1 MIKETLHDCLGQEI
15 VFLIVFKTYLD
26 ITYVLLVLKCV
37 RVDELIESGRLSPFS
52 PIALICSKLGVRW
65 LPYIDGYIYGP
76 SPGITEVLE
85 RILSL
90 LKPESMLDLFCG
102 SGAFSKLAYLMN
114 VKKVKA
120 VDIYVEA
127 ARRNLKKLEGIE
139 VEEGDALR
147 IRSGRYDM
155 VVADPPEEKIRELID
170 RLPEL
175 RRLCRNVAIV
185 WVGPYHKAGGMIKI
199 LSSEEKCIIV
209 EAWGDA
215 VAVFWKK
222 KKHETIIERVV
233 NNIG

>member
-1 MIKETLHDCLGQEI
+1 VLDVIKDVVTC
-15 VFLIVFKTYLD
+15 
-26 ITYVLLVLKCV
+26 LLVLKCV
-37 RVDELIESGRLSPFS
+37 RIDELIESGRLSPFS
-52 PIALICSKLGVRW
+52 PIALICNRLRVHW

-90 LKPESMLDLFCG
+90 LKPNSMLDLFCG

-114 VKKVKA
+114 VKKIKA

-127 ARRNLKKLEGIE
+127 ARRNLRKLEGIE

-175 RRLCRNVAIV
+175 RRLYKDVAVV
-185 WVGPYHKAGGMIKI
+185 WVGPYHKAVEIIKT
-199 LSSEEKCIIV
+199 LSRDEKCIVV

-222 KKHETIIERVV
+222 KKHETIIERAIK
-233 NNIG
+233 NIG

>member
-1 MIKETLHDCLGQEI
+1 VLDVIKDVVTC
-15 VFLIVFKTYLD
+15 
-26 ITYVLLVLKCV
+26 LLVLKCV
-37 RVDELIESGRLSPFS
+37 RIDELIESGRLSPFS
-52 PIALICSKLGVRW
+52 PIALICNRLRVHW

-90 LKPESMLDLFCG
+90 LKPNSMLDLFCG

-114 VKKVKA
+114 VKKIKA

-175 RRLCRNVAIV
+175 RRLYKDVAVV
-185 WVGPYHKAGGMIKI
+185 WVGPYHKAVEMIKT
-199 LSSEEKCIIV
+199 LSRDEKCIVV

-222 KKHETIIERVV
+222 KKHETIIERAIK
-233 NNIG
+233 NIG

>member
-1 MIKETLHDCLGQEI
+1 MLDVIKDVVTC
-15 VFLIVFKTYLD
+15 
-26 ITYVLLVLKCV
+26 LLVLKCV
-37 RVDELIESGRLSPFS
+37 RIDELIESGRLSPFS
-52 PIALICSKLGVRW
+52 PIALICNRLRVHW

-90 LKPESMLDLFCG
+90 LKPNSMLDLFCG

-114 VKKVKA
+114 VKKIKA

-175 RRLCRNVAIV
+175 RRLYKDVAVV
-185 WVGPYHKAGGMIKI
+185 WVGPYHKAVEIIKT
-199 LSSEEKCIIV
+199 LSRDEKCIVV

-222 KKHETIIERVV
+222 KKHETIIERAIK
-233 NNIG
+233 NIG

>member
-1 MIKETLHDCLGQEI
+1 VLDVIKDVVTC
-15 VFLIVFKTYLD
+15 
-26 ITYVLLVLKCV
+26 LLVLKCV
-37 RVDELIESGRLSPFS
+37 RIDELIESGRLSPFS
-52 PIALICSKLGVRW
+52 PIALICNRLRVHW

-90 LKPESMLDLFCG
+90 LKPNSMLDLFCG

-114 VKKVKA
+114 VKKIKA

-175 RRLCRNVAIV
+175 RRLYKDVAVV
-185 WVGPYHKAGGMIKI
+185 WVGPYHKAVEIIKT
-199 LSSEEKCIIV
+199 LSRDEKCIVV

-222 KKHETIIERVV
+222 KKHETIIERAIK
-233 NNIG
+233 NIG

>member
-1 MIKETLHDCLGQEI
+1 
-15 VFLIVFKTYLD
+15 
-26 ITYVLLVLKCV
+26 LKCV

-52 PIALICSKLGVRW
+52 PIALICNRLRIRW

-127 ARRNLKKLEGIE
+127 ARRNLKKLEGIKI
-139 VEEGDALR
+139 EESDAFG
-147 IRSGRYDM
+147 IRTGRYDM
-155 VVADPPEEKIRELID
+155 VVADPPEEKIKELMD

-175 RRLCRNVAIV
+175 RRLCRDVVVV
-185 WVGPYHKAGGMIKI
+185 WLGPYHKAGEMIKS
-199 LSSEEKCIIV
+199 LSSGEKCITV
-209 EAWGDA
+209 EVWGDA
-215 VAVFWKK
+215 VGVFWKK
-222 KKHETIIERVV
+222 KKHETIIERALRILDKI
-233 NNIG
+233 NIQ

>member
-1 MIKETLHDCLGQEI
+1 VLDVIKDVVTC
-15 VFLIVFKTYLD
+15 
-26 ITYVLLVLKCV
+26 LLVLKCV

-52 PIALICSKLGVRW
+52 PIALICNRLRVHW

-90 LKPESMLDLFCG
+90 LKPNSMLDLFCG

-114 VKKVKA
+114 VKKIKA

-127 ARRNLKKLEGIE
+127 ARRNLRKLEGIK

-175 RRLCRNVAIV
+175 RRLYKDVAVV
-185 WVGPYHKAGGMIKI
+185 WVGPYHKAVEMIKT
-199 LSSEEKCIIV
+199 LSRDEKCIVV

-222 KKHETIIERVV
+222 KKHETIIERAIK
-233 NNIG
+233 NIG

>member
-1 MIKETLHDCLGQEI
+1 VLDVIKDVVTC
-15 VFLIVFKTYLD
+15 
-26 ITYVLLVLKCV
+26 LLVLKCV
-37 RVDELIESGRLSPFS
+37 RIDELIESGRLSPFS
-52 PIALICSKLGVRW
+52 PIALICNRLRVHW

-85 RILSL
+85 RMLSL
-90 LKPESMLDLFCG
+90 LKPNSMLDLFCG

-114 VKKVKA
+114 VKKIKA

-175 RRLCRNVAIV
+175 RRLYKDVAVV
-185 WVGPYHKAGGMIKI
+185 WVGPYHKAVEMIKT
-199 LSSEEKCIIV
+199 LSRDEKCIVV

-222 KKHETIIERVV
+222 KKHETIIERAIK
-233 NNIG
+233 NIG

>member
-1 MIKETLHDCLGQEI
+1 M
-15 VFLIVFKTYLD
+15 
-26 ITYVLLVLKCV
+26 KCV
-37 RVDELIESGRLSPFS
+37 RIDELIESGRLSPFS
-52 PIALICSKLGVRW
+52 PIALICNRLRVHW

-90 LKPESMLDLFCG
+90 LKPNSMLDLFCG

-114 VKKVKA
+114 VKKIKA

-127 ARRNLKKLEGIE
+127 ARRNLRKLEGIE

-175 RRLCRNVAIV
+175 RRLYKDVAVV
-185 WVGPYHKAGGMIKI
+185 WVGPYHKAVEIIKT
-199 LSSEEKCIIV
+199 LSRDEKCIVV

-222 KKHETIIERVV
+222 KKHETIIERAIK
-233 NNIG
+233 NIG

>member
-1 MIKETLHDCLGQEI
+1 MLDVIKDVVTC
-15 VFLIVFKTYLD
+15 
-26 ITYVLLVLKCV
+26 LLVLKCV
-37 RVDELIESGRLSPFS
+37 RIDELIESGRLSPFS
-52 PIALICSKLGVRW
+52 PIALICNRLRVHW

-90 LKPESMLDLFCG
+90 LKPNSMLDLFCG

-114 VKKVKA
+114 VKKIKA

-127 ARRNLKKLEGIE
+127 ARRNLRKLEGIE

-175 RRLCRNVAIV
+175 RRLYKDVAVV
-185 WVGPYHKAGGMIKI
+185 WVGPYHKAVEMIKT
-199 LSSEEKCIIV
+199 LSRDEKCIVV

-222 KKHETIIERVV
+222 KKHETIIERAIK
-233 NNIG
+233 NIG

>member
-1 MIKETLHDCLGQEI
+1 MLDVIKDVVTC
-15 VFLIVFKTYLD
+15 
-26 ITYVLLVLKCV
+26 LLVLKCV
-37 RVDELIESGRLSPFS
+37 RIDELIESGRLSPFS
-52 PIALICSKLGVRW
+52 PIALICNRLRVHW

-90 LKPESMLDLFCG
+90 LKPNSMLDLFCG

-114 VKKVKA
+114 VKKIKA

-175 RRLCRNVAIV
+175 RRLYKDVAVV
-185 WVGPYHKAGGMIKI
+185 WVGPYHKAVEMIKT
-199 LSSEEKCIIV
+199 LSRDEKCIVV

-222 KKHETIIERVV
+222 KKHETIIERAIK
-233 NNIG
+233 NIG

>member
-1 MIKETLHDCLGQEI
+1 VLDVIKDVVTC
-15 VFLIVFKTYLD
+15 
-26 ITYVLLVLKCV
+26 LLVLKCV
-37 RVDELIESGRLSPFS
+37 RIDELIESGRLSPFS
-52 PIALICSKLGVRW
+52 PIALICNRLRVHW

-90 LKPESMLDLFCG
+90 LKPNSMLDLFCG

-114 VKKVKA
+114 VKKIKA

-170 RLPEL
+170 RLSEL
-175 RRLCRNVAIV
+175 RRLYKDVAVV
-185 WVGPYHKAGGMIKI
+185 WVGPYHKAVEMIKT
-199 LSSEEKCIIV
+199 LSRDEKCIVV

-222 KKHETIIERVV
+222 KKHETIIERAIK
-233 NNIG
+233 NIG

>member
-1 MIKETLHDCLGQEI
+1 VLDVIKDVVTC
-15 VFLIVFKTYLD
+15 
-26 ITYVLLVLKCV
+26 LLVLKCV
-37 RVDELIESGRLSPFS
+37 RIDELIESGRLSPFS
-52 PIALICSKLGVRW
+52 PIALICNRLRVHW

-90 LKPESMLDLFCG
+90 LKPNSMLDLFCG

-114 VKKVKA
+114 VKKIKA

-127 ARRNLKKLEGIE
+127 ARRNLRKLEGIE

-175 RRLCRNVAIV
+175 RRLYKDVAVV
-185 WVGPYHKAGGMIKI
+185 WVGPYHKAVEMIKT
-199 LSSEEKCIIV
+199 LSRDEKCIVV

-222 KKHETIIERVV
+222 KKHETIIERAIK
-233 NNIG
+233 NIG

>member
-1 MIKETLHDCLGQEI
+1 
-15 VFLIVFKTYLD
+15 
-26 ITYVLLVLKCV
+26 
-37 RVDELIESGRLSPFS
+37 
-52 PIALICSKLGVRW
+52 
-65 LPYIDGYIYGP
+65 
-76 SPGITEVLE
+76 
-85 RILSL
+85 
-90 LKPESMLDLFCG
+90 MLDLFCG

-114 VKKVKA
+114 VKKIKA

-175 RRLCRNVAIV
+175 RRLYKDVAVV
-185 WVGPYHKAGGMIKI
+185 WVGPYHKAVEIIKT
-199 LSSEEKCIIV
+199 LSRDEKCIVV

-222 KKHETIIERVV
+222 KKHETIIERAIK
-233 NNIG
+233 NIG

>member
-1 MIKETLHDCLGQEI
+1 M
-15 VFLIVFKTYLD
+15 
-26 ITYVLLVLKCV
+26 KCV
-37 RVDELIESGRLSPFS
+37 RIDELIESGRLSPFS
-52 PIALICSKLGVRW
+52 PIALICNRLRVHW

-90 LKPESMLDLFCG
+90 LKPNSMLDLFCG

-114 VKKVKA
+114 VKKIKA

-175 RRLCRNVAIV
+175 RRLYKDVAVV
-185 WVGPYHKAGGMIKI
+185 WVGPYHKAVEIIKT
-199 LSSEEKCIIV
+199 LSRDEKCIVV

-222 KKHETIIERVV
+222 KKHETIIERAIK
-233 NNIG
+233 NIG